1 MNKKVITL
9 CAGMLLAGGTF
20 FSVNAQTA
28 ADGLYEVA
36 GKGTYHFVKLEN
48 QSSANVS
55 WAGSWNMAVKDGKLK
70 VANDGNVPSEDNL
83 WKVTEEKVNGK
94 RDGFSL
100 VNRNGVKLA
109 FDKDGNFKEGGEINR
124 FYIEDEN
131 EGHSL
136 YAWVGNGIGGTETK
150 EKWELV
156 QQGGN
161 TLKLVNYNSANPG
174 SDTECAV
181 YYVTPSY
188 MDAYALNVVLGNGFG
203 LQICYQPLN
212 AAGTAVD
219 EDKDPV
225 EYASLQGNPFTGK
238 LVAESGKNGVT
249 LKNGNGKNI
258 ILTSEKWGNL
268 GSNETVTGYK
278 FAAVTDKELDNMK
291 DSDIKATEF
300 NIAQPIGYEAPLEV
314 SMTIDGTK
322 YELIVVEVKGEYLL
336 TVALGKSPSYD
347 FKKVPQPI
355 SDDSNLADY
364 TFEYPER
371 ANQNTYVKF
380 GLSNAIDND
389 IFIGKVWN
397 IYKNDQIASPLYD
410 GAFASNVDYVPVS
423 QVSAAYPEG
432 QWLWDDKAEVFTNR
446 ETGVTISWADFNGLR
461 KTDKADTYVSDWY
474 NNDGE
479 YVPNTYKIVAAG
491 DPSGKE
497 PVTLGYLN
505 GYSDDKLKQKAFFIG
520 APVEATGDIV
530 YLSKGAKG
538 VLKFTKDKSEAV
550 EFRLTAESQDYK
562 HKDAQVHTTYTAW
575 KDNKVGGKKVQN
587 TDVVSLL
594 QYTITDAVSEAI
606 LAYDDVNERFYLADK
621 EVAQKEGLNQ
631 FKVVFKNKSANTYN
645 IVLGHDDFVTS
656 QDNDDWHKVNFV
668 VENNEP
674 EKAGYVANASKL
686 YGAFNVS
693 ELVAARSLYDFV
705 QNDQF
710 IITDASAQQYRGD
723 FSESKL
729 DTIKVFRNA
738 DNNYVMYE
746 QGALLSDGK
755 DAIAGF
761 LGIENFKDEN
771 FAGKNAALL
780 ADTAI
785 HANTYRPQYMLAV
798 GAKIVPA
805 GKWCEIHQ
813 SSDCPHAKATKGYV
827 EGRYLVNLVDSANK
841 AKEALVKPADNKF
854 MYQNYESVEHPY
866 YRLGFVQAKHI
877 GDSLIIAATKDTI
890 DLKNG
895 YGDNVCTFAF
905 KYADANRES
914 FTIETAY
921 NYIED
926 KYNDVIGTNR
936 GYVKYHNGK
945 LVVTPKASEAEVF
958 NLAELTGIA
967 PTANEEIA
975 TSEVVVAATDGAVV
989 VKGAAGKAV
998 VVTNILGQTLANEVV
1013 SSDNATIAVPAGIAV
1028 VAVEGE
1034 AAVKVV
1040 VK

>member
-28 ADGLYEVA
+28 AGGLYEVA
-36 GKGTYHFVKLEN
+36 GKGTYHFVKLDN
-48 QSSANVS
+48 AQKTTS
-55 WAGSWNMAVKDGKLK
+55 WASWNMAVKDGKLV
-70 VANDGNVPSEDNL
+70 VADDKNVPSEDNL
-83 WKVTEEKVNGK
+83 WKVTEEKINGE
-94 RDGFSL
+94 RAGFSL

-109 FDKDGNFKEGGEINR
+109 FDKDGNFDEKGEINC
-124 FYIEDEN
+124 FYIENDN
-131 EGHSL
+131 DGHSL
-136 YAWVGNGIGGTETK
+136 YALVDDEVVK
-150 EKWELV
+150 DEKWELV
-156 QQGGN
+156 QQGDN
-161 TLKLVNYNSANPG
+161 TLKLEKSKSNTN
-174 SDTECAV
+174 TKCAV

-188 MDAYALNVVLGNGFG
+188 MDADALNVVLGKGFG

-336 TVALGKSPSYD
+336 TAAKSTSETND
-347 FKKVPQPI
+347 ESKQDI
-355 SDDSNLADY
+355 EANLADY
-364 TFEYPER
+364 TFKYPDR
-371 ANQNTYVKF
+371 AKQNTYVKF

-397 IYKNDQIASPLYD
+397 IYKNDQIASPIYNND
-410 GAFASNVDYVPVS
+410 YYTYVPVS

-432 QWLWDDKAEVFTNR
+432 QWLWDDENEVFTNR
-446 ETGVTISWADFNGLR
+446 ETGATISWADFNTLR
-461 KTDKADTYVSDWY
+461 KTDKADTYVSENYY
-474 NNDGE
+474 NGE
-479 YVPNTYKIVAAG
+479 YEKDTYKIVAAG

-505 GYSDDKLKQKAFFIG
+505 GYSDDMLKQKAFFIG
-520 APVEATGDIV
+520 APVEATGDTV

-550 EFRLTAESQDYK
+550 EFRFTAVPQDVK
-562 HKDAQVHTTYTAW
+562 HKDAQVQTPYTAW
-575 KDNKVGGKKVQN
+575 KDNKVGGKKEQK

-594 QYTITDAVSEAI
+594 RYTITDAVSEAV
-606 LAYDDVNERFYLADK
+606 LAYDNVNKRYYLADK
-621 EVAQKEGLNQ
+621 ELYKDTKE
-631 FKVVFKNKSANTYN
+631 VVFKNKSANTYN
-645 IVLGHDDFVTS
+645 IVTELTYKTVNEDAKDE
-656 QDNDDWHKVNFV
+656 WHKAEFI
-668 VENNEP
+668 NNDYERRYFP
-674 EKAGYVANASKL
+674 RKL

-827 EGRYLVNLVDSANK
+827 EGRYLVNLVDSAKK
-841 AKEALVKPADNKF
+841 AEEALVKPADNKF
-854 MYQNYESVEHPY
+854 MYQNYESAERPY

-921 NYIED
+921 DYIED